1 MWIYDIPRNSDLVLT
16 VKDTNTTLDFKTKA
30 REPIGNN
37 GIWVDIIRTSQ
48 GKTIDFKGRKVSLAL
63 NRKGRKPVV
72 WDRVV
77 VKMLKVNGELRQAI
91 VCSAEGEERNRRQV
105 YRHPLNMVA
114 EGNIGGDSMTLV
126 VRDAGATGFSILA
139 DAKSV
144 RHGTGVQVECKYM
157 DADEKIVLTGKVVRV
172 EEMPDGAI
180 CYGCKYTGRTDVM
193 VAYIRR
199 KKQEVV
205 G

>member
-1 MWIYDIPRNSDLVLT
+1 MLT
-16 VKDTNTTLDFKTKA
+16 VKDASTTLDFKTKA

-37 GIWVDIIRTSQ
+37 GLWVDIIRTSQ

-72 WDRVV
+72 WDQVV
-77 VKMLKVNGELRQAI
+77 VKMLKVNGELRQAL
-91 VCSAEGEERNRRQV
+91 VCNVEGEERNRRKV
-105 YRHPLNMVA
+105 YRHTLNMLADAIV
-114 EGNIGGDSMTLV
+114 GGDEMKVV

-139 DAKSV
+139 DSKSK
-144 RHGTGVQVECKYM
+144 RHGTGAECECRYM
-157 DADEKIVLTGKVVRV
+157 DADEKIVLTGKIIRV
-172 EEMPDGAI
+172 EEMPDGAV

-199 KKQEVV
+199 KKQEV
-205 G
+205 